1 VTADRDA
8 RRRSVVLAIC
18 CLSVFMAGLD
28 VTIVNVAL
36 PSIQGALHASVS
48 GLQWTIDA
56 YTLVIAC
63 LLMLSGSLADRFGR
77 RRVFQ
82 IGLGAFSLGSLLCS
96 LAPSLG
102 WLIAFRGL
110 QAVGGS
116 MLNPVAMAIIASTF
130 TGRAG
135 RARAIGLWG
144 SVAGLS
150 LASGP
155 VLGGLL
161 VSGIGWRSIFWINV
175 PVGLIA
181 IALTQRFV
189 PESRAERPRRL
200 DPPGQLAVIALLGC
214 LTAGI
219 IEGPR
224 SGWGSAPIVALFAA
238 AVLAAIALVVV
249 ESRRREPLVDMR
261 YFRSAP
267 FSGAAL
273 IGVVA
278 LATLGGFLF
287 LNTLYL
293 QDVRSYS
300 ALQAGLLTI
309 PMAAM
314 LGVFSAVSGRLVA
327 SRGPRLALIAS
338 GGLIAAGAGLLT
350 GLSAH
355 TAVWYLI
362 VAYLIYGAGAGL
374 VSAPI
379 TNTALSGMPRD
390 QAGVAGAIASTCR
403 QTGAAVGVAV
413 TGAIIASSSAGFVHA
428 SHAAWAVVAGCGVMV
443 VLLGIVSTGRWALA
457 TAERNG
463 ARLAA
468 DMSPAP
474 EGARWPPDR
483 PRRRTPH
490 PGCGPSCTS
499 PSPDRTAGVPSTPPP
514 ISGPRK
520 VELRG
525 QAILNEPP
533 PALTNLGF
541 EDSPGST
548 RS

>member
-1 VTADRDA
+1 MATISSPSHAAHEA
-8 RRRSVVLAIC
+8 RRRSVVLATC
-18 CLSVFMAGLD
+18 CLGVFIAGLD

-36 PSIQGALHASVS
+36 PSIQRALHASVS
-48 GLQWTIDA
+48 DLQWTIDA

-82 IGLGAFSLGSLLCS
+82 VGLGVFSLGSLLCS

-116 MLNPVAMAIIASTF
+116 MLNPVAMSIIANTF
-130 TGRAG
+130 TDEAG
-135 RARAIGLWG
+135 RAKAIGMWG

-155 VLGGLL
+155 VLGGVL
-161 VSGIGWRSIFWINV
+161 VSAIGWRSIFWVNV
-175 PVGLIA
+175 PIGLIA
-181 IALTQRFV
+181 ILLTQRFV

-200 DPPGQLAVIALLGC
+200 DPPGQLLVIALLGC

-224 SGWGSAPIVALFAA
+224 SGWDSTPIVGLFAVA
-238 AVLAAIALVVV
+238 WLAAIVLVVL
-249 ESRRREPLVDMR
+249 ESRRREPLIDMR
-261 YFRSAP
+261 YFRSGP

-293 QDVRSYS
+293 QDVRGYS
-300 ALQAGLLTI
+300 ALRAGLLTI

-314 LGVFSAVSGRLVA
+314 LGVFSTVSGRLVA
-327 SRGPRLALIAS
+327 KRGPRLPLIVS
-338 GGLIAAGAGLLT
+338 GGLIAAGTTLLI

-362 VAYLIYGAGAGL
+362 VAYLVYGAGAGL
-374 VSAPI
+374 VNAPI

-403 QTGAAVGVAV
+403 QTGAALGVAV
-413 TGAIIASSSAGFVHA
+413 TGAIIAASSAGFLHA
-428 SHAAWAVVAGCGVMV
+428 SHAAWAVLAGCGVMV
-443 VLLGIVSTGRWALA
+443 MLLGMVSTGRWALA

-463 ARLAA
+463 ARLAI
-468 DMSPAP
+468 DMSPAA
-474 EGARWPPDR
+474 EGAR
-483 PRRRTPH
+483 
-490 PGCGPSCTS
+490 
-499 PSPDRTAGVPSTPPP
+499 
-514 ISGPRK
+514 
-520 VELRG
+520 
-525 QAILNEPP
+525 
-533 PALTNLGF
+533 
-541 EDSPGST
+541 
-548 RS
+548 